1 MSTYRPAGKPF
12 YLYDFQIRGH
22 RFHGS
27 TGCANK
33 RDADAVEKDRRE
45 EALATIKAAARLGR
59 EPMAFAQASSRY
71 WEEVGQHARSG
82 VDIEWSLAWLQREI
96 GMTTRLYEIDNAV
109 VARLVA
115 MRRADKVRDKDL
127 VKPSTVNRTVTEPL
141 RRIMRRARD
150 VWQEPVG
157 QVDWKRH
164 LLKEPQ
170 ERVRELRTDEEAT
183 LFESLRE
190 DYHPIIRFAIMTGCR
205 LNECVALRWCD
216 VDWGAR
222 QIWIMGKGDKLAPI
236 PMPPALRELLWPLQG
251 HHDESVFTYVAARA
265 RDGRRKG
272 ERYPITY
279 EGLKTAFRRQVKS
292 VVDAYRFHDNRHTAA
307 TRVLRK
313 SGNLKIVQ
321 KLLRHADIST
331 TTKYAHVLD
340 DDIRD
345 AMEAAAAPAPA
356 AKSPDQSPDR
366 AKSKSRKPLKAKG

>member
-1 MSTYRPAGKPF
+1 MSTYRPAGRPF
-12 YLYDFQIRGH
+12 YLYDFQLRGH

-33 RDADAVEKDRRE
+33 RDADLFEKDRRE
-45 EALATIKAAARLGR
+45 EALAKIKAATRLGR
-59 EPMAFAQASSRY
+59 EPMTFGVASSRY
-71 WEEVGQHARSG
+71 WQEVGQHAKS
-82 VDIEWSLAWLQREI
+82 VADIEWSLAWLQREI
-96 GMTTRLYEIDNAV
+96 GMTTKLVDIDNLLV
-109 VARLVA
+109 SRLVA
-115 MRRADKVRDKDL
+115 SRRGEKVRGKEL

-170 ERVRELRTDEEAT
+170 ERVRELRPDEEAKM
-183 LFESLRE
+183 FEVLRE
-190 DYHPIIRFAIMTGCR
+190 DYHPIVRFAVMTGCR
-205 LNECVALRWCD
+205 LNECVTLRWRD
-216 VDWGAR
+216 VDWGSR
-222 QIWIMGKGDKLAPI
+222 QVWILGKGDKHAPI

-251 HHDESVFTYVAARA
+251 HDPEFVFTYVAERA
-265 RDGRRKG
+265 RDSRLKG
-272 ERYPITY
+272 QRYPITY
-279 EGLKTAFRRQVKS
+279 EGLKSAFRRDVKGAI
-292 VVDAYRFHDNRHTAA
+292 DGYRFHDNRHTAA

-321 KLLRHADIST
+321 KMLRHADIST

-345 AMEAAAAPAPA
+345 AMEAAAVAAPAT
-356 AKSPDQSPDR
+356 KSPDQIPDQ
-366 AKSKSRKPLKAKG
+366 AKTKTRKRLKAKG